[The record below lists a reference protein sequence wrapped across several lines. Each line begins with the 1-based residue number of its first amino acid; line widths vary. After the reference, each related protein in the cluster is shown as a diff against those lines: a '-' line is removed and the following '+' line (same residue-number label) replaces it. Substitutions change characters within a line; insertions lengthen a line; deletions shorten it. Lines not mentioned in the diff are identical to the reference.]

1 MTTSPTQDSSVDQKL
16 TALDNKKDIIKKI
29 LMYIKSSRMSTEEKK
44 MRLAMLPYME
54 DKHLAK
60 LADILQREVNE
71 YTEVYMSL
79 LNSAVTKPE
88 DASQI
93 EKINE

>member
-1 MTTSPTQDSSVDQKL
+1 MVATSTQDTIVDQKL
-16 TALDNKKDIIKKI
+16 TDLDNKKDIIKKI
-29 LMYIKSSRMSTEEKK
+29 LMYMKSSRMSMEEKK
-44 MRLAMLPYME
+44 MRLAMIPYME
-54 DKHLAK
+54 DKHLIK

-88 DASQI
+88 DASNI
-93 EKINE
+93 EKNNE

>member
-1 MTTSPTQDSSVDQKL
+1 MTTSIPQNISVDQKL

-29 LMYIKSSRMSTEEKK
+29 LMYIKSSRMSMEEKK
-44 MRLAMLPYME
+44 MRLAMIPYME
-54 DKHLAK
+54 EKHLIK

-79 LNSAVTKPE
+79 LNSAVTKPD
-88 DASQI
+88 DATKI
-93 EKINE
+93 ERNNE

>member
-1 MTTSPTQDSSVDQKL
+1 MTTPVPQNTTVDQKL
-16 TALDNKKDIIKKI
+16 TDLDNKKEIIKKI
-29 LMYIKSSRMSTEEKK
+29 LMYIKSSRMSMEEKK
-44 MRLAMLPYME
+44 MRLAMIPYME
-54 DKHLAK
+54 EKHLAK

-88 DASQI
+88 DATQV
-93 EKINE
+93 EKNNE